1 MNKLIIQLRNGSSGS
16 PALMIMPLSFIK
28 VGKEKA
34 AKQQGLLFLHAR
46 ANLPQTSD
54 LIACTRHCASIITA
68 CCMCHAVVLRKHQ
81 RLLHAAC
88 LRLSGKKSSD
98 FMRRFGGCGAHRS
111 FTSRKHCHLGRE
123 HRERR
128 QHARAFKKAGD
139 RDLKATMQP
148 RRQEVAAVSLL
159 QATARGDDATSPAQL
174 DAAPSV
180 LFIHVYIYKGMRIL
194 CYIKY
199 SHA

>member
-1 MNKLIIQLRNGSSGS
+1 VNKLIIQLRNGSSGS
-16 PALMIMPLSFIK
+16 PALMIMRLSFIK

-46 ANLPQTSD
+46 AYLPQTSD

-88 LRLSGKKSSD
+88 LLLSGKKSSD

-148 RRQEVAAVSLL
+148 RRQEVGAVSLL
-159 QATARGDDATSPAQL
+159 QKTARSRASICAGAGLGLNKQGLEVA
-174 DAAPSV
+174 
-180 LFIHVYIYKGMRIL
+180 
-194 CYIKY
+194 
-199 SHA
+199 

>member
-1 MNKLIIQLRNGSSGS
+1 MQ
-16 PALMIMPLSFIK
+16 
-28 VGKEKA
+28 
-34 AKQQGLLFLHAR
+34 R
-46 ANLPQTSD
+46 AW
-54 LIACTRHCASIITA
+54 A
-68 CCMCHAVVLRKHQ
+68 
-81 RLLHAAC
+81 
-88 LRLSGKKSSD
+88 
-98 FMRRFGGCGAHRS
+98 
-111 FTSRKHCHLGRE
+111 SRKKNPLISCGGLAVAVPIARLFHVSIDCHLGRE
-123 HRERR
+123 QRERR

-199 SHA
+199 SHE

>member
-1 MNKLIIQLRNGSSGS
+1 MNKLIIQHCNGSSGS

-46 ANLPQTSD
+46 AYLPQTSD
-54 LIACTRHCASIITA
+54 LFACTRHCASIITA
-68 CCMCHAVVLRKHQ
+68 CCMRHAVVLRKHQ

-128 QHARAFKKAGD
+128 QHARAFKKAG
-139 RDLKATMQP
+139 QGS
-148 RRQEVAAVSLL
+148 QSN
-159 QATARGDDATSPAQL
+159 DATTATRSGCRES
-174 DAAPSV
+174 AAGDRA
-180 LFIHVYIYKGMRIL
+180 FACVYLRRRRLGFKQTG
-194 CYIKY
+194 
-199 SHA
+199 A

>member
-68 CCMCHAVVLRKHQ
+68 CCMRHAVVLRKHQ

-88 LRLSGKKSSD
+88 LGLSEKN
-98 FMRRFGGCGAHRS
+98 
-111 FTSRKHCHLGRE
+111 TL
-123 HRERR
+123 
-128 QHARAFKKAGD
+128 
-139 RDLKATMQP
+139 
-148 RRQEVAAVSLL
+148 
-159 QATARGDDATSPAQL
+159 
-174 DAAPSV
+174 
-180 LFIHVYIYKGMRIL
+180 IL
-194 CYIKY
+194 CGGLAVAVPIARLLHVSIVILEGSTASAGSTHEHSKKRETGI
-199 SHA
+199 SKQRCNHGDKKWLP

>member
-1 MNKLIIQLRNGSSGS
+1 
-16 PALMIMPLSFIK
+16 
-28 VGKEKA
+28 
-34 AKQQGLLFLHAR
+34 
-46 ANLPQTSD
+46 
-54 LIACTRHCASIITA
+54 
-68 CCMCHAVVLRKHQ
+68 MCHAVVLRKHQ

-88 LRLSGKKSSD
+88 LGLSEKKSSD

-180 LFIHVYIYKGMRIL
+180 LFIHVYIYIKACVYCVISNTAMRNMVTSAPRRARCGCTCMHKL
-194 CYIKY
+194 
-199 SHA
+199 

>member
-1 MNKLIIQLRNGSSGS
+1 MREQTHYSALQRQQRQPCADDHAAFIHKSGERKGS
-16 PALMIMPLSFIK
+16 
-28 VGKEKA
+28 KA
-34 AKQQGLLFLHAR
+34 AGPAVFAR
-46 ANLPQTSD
+46 ARNLPQTSD

-68 CCMCHAVVLRKHQ
+68 CCMRHAVVLRKHQ

-159 QATARGDDATSPAQL
+159 QATARSRASICAGAGLGLNKQGLEVA
-174 DAAPSV
+174 
-180 LFIHVYIYKGMRIL
+180 
-194 CYIKY
+194 
-199 SHA
+199 

>member
-1 MNKLIIQLRNGSSGS
+1 VNKLIIQHCNGSSSS
-16 PALMIMPLSFIK
+16 PAPMIMRLSFIK

-68 CCMCHAVVLRKHQ
+68 CCMRHAVVLRKHQ

-88 LRLSGKKSSD
+88 LGLSEKKSSD

-111 FTSRKHCHLGRE
+111 FTSREHCHLGRE
-123 HRERR
+123 QSAGSTHEHSKKRETGISK
-128 QHARAFKKAGD
+128 QQCNHGDKKW
-139 RDLKATMQP
+139 LP
-148 RRQEVAAVSLL
+148 
-159 QATARGDDATSPAQL
+159 
-174 DAAPSV
+174 
-180 LFIHVYIYKGMRIL
+180 
-194 CYIKY
+194 
-199 SHA
+199 